1 MSCCARYKLP
11 APSEKSVTSA
21 SLFLP
26 ILLSLSLTCRLGVN
40 LTLSHLLLNFT
51 GAALSNEAPWCTFA
65 NFCLCHCGI
74 IGMWLS
80 MNTQRRVGWPLGDL
94 ANSAFVIMEVLSHII
109 WEWRG
114 IVCRVPGMEMN
125 WYNSLL
131 LCTTEQKG
139 KKLQDTFFYMLIMK
153 TFSFYLL
160 PLCVYW
166 SRRAASGKSRGGF
179 FRKGGS
185 FDAVAL
191 ERISLYVC
199 ICQPFSCVGAP
210 CTDAHVSVYV
220 CLLMTL

>member
-11 APSEKSVTSA
+11 APPQKSVTSA

-26 ILLSLSLTCRLGVN
+26 IFLPLSLSLSHSRSLTCRLGAN

-65 NFCLCHCGI
+65 NSCLCHCDI

-80 MNTQRRVGWPLGDL
+80 MNTQHRVGWPLGDP
-94 ANSAFVIMEVLSHII
+94 AESAFVIMEVLSHII

-131 LCTTEQKG
+131 LHTTVKEGMK
-139 KKLQDTFFYMLIMK
+139 FFLARYF
-153 TFSFYLL
+153 FSLAHNEDIFCL
-160 PLCVYW
+160 
-166 SRRAASGKSRGGF
+166 SIG
-179 FRKGGS
+179 
-185 FDAVAL
+185 AL
-191 ERISLYVC
+191 
-199 ICQPFSCVGAP
+199 
-210 CTDAHVSVYV
+210 
-220 CLLMTL
+220 CLLE